1 MECTK
6 VTFSVE
12 RVEKSRRDEI
22 DFETRPFGSIF
33 SDHMLCCDYRD
44 GHWQDPCIVPYG
56 PLKMPPSISALHYGQ
71 TFFEGFKAHRLPSER
86 IALFRPRANFVRFNG
101 SAKRLAMPSIPESLF
116 LDGIVEL
123 VRVDREWVP
132 RTEGAGLYIR
142 PVYFGT
148 DEALMVRPAETYR
161 FVVFTCPVGQYF
173 AEPLRLLVE
182 EHFVRSFQGGT
193 GFTKAAGNYAGSLLA
208 SRLAQEQG
216 FHNVVWLD
224 GQTRKLVEESGLM
237 NIFFVIDGKAITP
250 PLTGTILPGV
260 VRDSVITLLREM
272 QIEVDESPIE
282 IEDVVAAHQKKSL
295 SEAFAVGTA
304 ATVAPIET
312 IRYRTYD
319 VDLPANTG
327 QSLAERVREKLV
339 AIRTGRQPDTHNW
352 LLEI

>member
-1 MECTK
+1 
-6 VTFSVE
+6 
-12 RVEKSRRDEI
+12 
-22 DFETRPFGSIF
+22 
-33 SDHMLCCDYRD
+33 
-44 GHWQDPCIVPYG
+44 
-56 PLKMPPSISALHYGQ
+56 MPD
-71 TFFEGFKAHRLPSER
+71 
-86 IALFRPRANFVRFNG
+86 
-101 SAKRLAMPSIPESLF
+101 IPESVF
-116 LDGIVEL
+116 FDGIAEL
-123 VRVDREWVP
+123 VRLDREWVP

-182 EHFVRSFQGGT
+182 EHFVRAFQGGT

-208 SRLAQEQG
+208 GRLAQEQG

-224 GQTRKLVEESGLM
+224 GQSRSLVEESGLM
-237 NIFFVIDGKAITP
+237 NVFFVIEGKAITP
-250 PLTGTILPGV
+250 PLSGTILPGV

-272 QIEVDESPIE
+272 QVKVDERPIGIGE
-282 IEDVVAAHQKKSL
+282 VVSAHKQKLL

-319 VDLPANTG
+319 IQPPATAG

-339 AIRTGRQPDTHNW
+339 AIRTGRQPDVHNW
-352 LLEI
+352 LLEV

>member
-1 MECTK
+1 MNW
-6 VTFSVE
+6 
-12 RVEKSRRDEI
+12 R
-22 DFETRPFGSIF
+22 
-33 SDHMLCCDYRD
+33 
-44 GHWQDPCIVPYG
+44 
-56 PLKMPPSISALHYGQ
+56 
-71 TFFEGFKAHRLPSER
+71 GFL
-86 IALFRPRANFVRFNG
+86 
-101 SAKRLAMPSIPESLF
+101 
-116 LDGIVEL
+116 
-123 VRVDREWVP
+123 
-132 RTEGAGLYIR
+132 
-142 PVYFGT
+142 
-148 DEALMVRPAETYR
+148 
-161 FVVFTCPVGQYF
+161 
-173 AEPLRLLVE
+173 
-182 EHFVRSFQGGT
+182 
-193 GFTKAAGNYAGSLLA
+193 LLA

-250 PLTGTILPGV
+250 PLTSTILPGV

-327 QSLAERVREKLV
+327 QSLAERVCENLV